1 MRLRFNPPLA
11 TQTQPVVFD
20 RLLGVCAE
28 GSRIGVLLKSASLN
42 QDRER
47 RI

>member
-1 MRLRFNPPLA
+1 MRLRFNAPLA

-20 RLLGVCAE
+20 CPLSICAE
-28 GSRIGVLLKSASLN
+28 GARIGVLLKGALLN